1 MSDLGATISGALSG
15 AGALGPLSTNPAF
28 GIAGAVLGG
37 LSGLFGASGARKKK
51 RRMRRQLS
59 NQQARLRQQIPGVQE
74 YFKELESHKRGQS
87 QKRKGQAIEQ
97 FVQSTVGTIPT
108 LQRKIASTGLEG
120 SGSAQKLVGST
131 KAKLQSG
138 IDTSLG
144 NLNMQEDDML
154 LSLDQQRKQQLQ
166 SIYDQID
173 TLQMKSSSL

>member
-1 MSDLGATISGALSG
+1 MSDLGATATGAMQG
-15 AGALGPLSTNPAF
+15 ATAGMAF
-28 GIAGAVLGG
+28 GPVGTAIGGVIGG
-37 LSGLFGASGARKKK
+37 LTGLFGASGARKKK
-51 RRMRRQLS
+51 RRMRRQLA
-59 NQQARLRQQIPGVQE
+59 NQQARLRRQIPGIQE

-138 IDTSLG
+138 IDTSLE